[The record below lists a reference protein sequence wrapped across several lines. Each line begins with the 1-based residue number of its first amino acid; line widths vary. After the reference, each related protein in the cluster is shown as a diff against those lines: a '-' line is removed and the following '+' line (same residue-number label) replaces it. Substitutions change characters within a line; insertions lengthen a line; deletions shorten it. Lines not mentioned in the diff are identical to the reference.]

1 MILKAFKKILIIYI
15 FLSVFLISFSA
26 KSNNFYFAGFSFLG
40 NADQDFRYPVA
51 VSLFNKNP
59 IIFKDPLGNALVNL
73 RREDINFIQEL
84 GTISSG
90 EAVAIAF
97 ALMDEVIERFSI
109 NEGVMNSYKI
119 FAQILVF

>member
-15 FLSVFLISFSA
+15 FLTVFLISFSA